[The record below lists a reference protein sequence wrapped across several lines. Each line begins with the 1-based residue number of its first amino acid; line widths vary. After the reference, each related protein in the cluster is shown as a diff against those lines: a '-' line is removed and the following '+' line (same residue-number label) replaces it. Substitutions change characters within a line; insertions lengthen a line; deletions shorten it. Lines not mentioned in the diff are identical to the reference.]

1 MSEMIRLGAEEC
13 RDLSCEWLVTNGL
26 GGYASGTVAGPNTRR
41 YHGLLMAALRPPV
54 QRVLLLADLHVSV
67 IGPNGESE
75 PLTTPS
81 ETRLDGMLPVFRW
94 GIEGRVLERRIW
106 MEQGRNRTIISYRM
120 LAGAPTALRVQPF
133 FAHRPADLHRTE
145 RGVPNVRR
153 LAHGW
158 QVSLDGMTAYL
169 ETRPVPTASDS
180 PAWIHVEHEAERE
193 RALDDEEDLFSPG
206 MLELPIRRGSAVTI
220 IAGTD
225 PLPDG
230 WSSADSLLK
239 ARRFERDTIDALGDG
254 NHSAI
259 TRQLA
264 LAASQFRVVRV
275 SQAPT
280 LPAPASGG
288 GKESQLLPRKGGG
301 EMVPHEGG
309 QQSELRTII
318 AGYPWFAD
326 WGRDTMIA
334 LRGLTLAAG
343 HADQARQILKTF
355 VSFLD
360 QGMLPNALHDPG
372 EPTEFNTID
381 ATLWLFQALHHYLDI
396 TADWEFVKAQLPA
409 LEEVIRWHVNGT
421 RFGIH
426 MDPAD
431 GLITATAPGYGLT
444 WMDARDEDWVVTP
457 RHGKPVEVAALWY
470 NALRLMSDW
479 TSRANAPV
487 ARFAMMA
494 ERARRTAQARY
505 WFEAGGYLYDV
516 IDGPEGSDASLR
528 PNQLMALGLAYPLM
542 DGERA
547 RRSLDRITEKLL
559 TPFGLR
565 TLSPDDPRY
574 LHRFGGNH
582 RSRDAAYQMG
592 IVWPWLLG
600 PYLDAHLRIHG
611 DPSVVARVLAPFE
624 AHLREAGLG
633 SISEI
638 FEAEPPYRPAG
649 AIAQA
654 WSVGELLRHARRY
667 TPR

>member
-1 MSEMIRLGAEEC
+1 MIRLGADEC
-13 RDLSCEWLVTNGL
+13 RDLSREWLVTNGL

-54 QRVLLLADLHVSV
+54 QRVLLLAELHVSIV
-67 IGPNGESE
+67 GPDGEPH
-75 PLTTPS
+75 PLTTPA

-94 GIEGRVLERRIW
+94 GIEGRVFERRIW
-106 MEQGRNRTIISYRM
+106 MEQGRNRTVISYRT

-133 FAHRPADLHRTE
+133 FAHRPADVHRSE
-145 RGVPNVRR
+145 RGVPHVRGI
-153 LAHGW
+153 AHGW
-158 QVSLDGMTAYL
+158 QVSLDGMTTYL
-169 ETRPVPTASDS
+169 EARPVPTASDA
-180 PAWIHVEHEAERE
+180 PAWIQVEHAAERE
-193 RALDDEEDLFSPG
+193 RVLDDEEVLFSPG
-206 MLELPIRRGSAVTI
+206 VLERPIQPGSPVTI

-225 PLPDG
+225 PLPDA
-230 WSSADSLLK
+230 WSTANSLLK
-239 ARRFERDTIDALGDG
+239 ARRFELDTIDALGDG
-254 NHSAI
+254 NHDAI

-264 LAASQFRVVRV
+264 LAASQFRVIRA
-275 SQAPT
+275 SRAPT
-280 LPAPASGG
+280 LPS
-288 GKESQLLPRKGGG
+288 PRGGG
-301 EMVPHEGG
+301 EEM
-309 QQSELRTII
+309 QRTII

-343 HADQARQILKTF
+343 YPDQARKILKTF

-372 EPTEFNTID
+372 EPTEFNTVD
-381 ATLWLFQALHHYLDI
+381 ATLWLFQALHHYLDA
-396 TADWEFVKAQLPA
+396 TGDWAFIKAQLPA

-457 RHGKPVEVAALWY
+457 RHGKPVEISALWY

-479 TSRANAPV
+479 TSRADAPV

-505 WFEAGGYLYDV
+505 WYGAGGYLYDV
-516 IDGPEGSDASLR
+516 VDGPEGSDASLR
-528 PNQLMALGLAYPLM
+528 PNQLMALGLAYPLI
-542 DGERA
+542 DGEPA
-547 RRSLDRITEKLL
+547 ERSLDRVTEKLL

-611 DPSVVARVLAPFE
+611 DPSVVARVLVPFE
-624 AHLREAGLG
+624 AHFREAGLG

-654 WSVGELLRHARRY
+654 WSIGELLWHARRY